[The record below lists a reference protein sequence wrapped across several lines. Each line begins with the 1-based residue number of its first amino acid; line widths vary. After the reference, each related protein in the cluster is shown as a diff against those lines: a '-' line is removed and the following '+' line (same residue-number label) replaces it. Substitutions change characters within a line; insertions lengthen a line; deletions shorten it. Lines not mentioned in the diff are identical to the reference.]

1 MEELIEEMPVE
12 LIEELQRQDALRKQY
27 EDEKKR
33 QLDALSRLSLKSAMK
48 LLRHARQAV

>member
-33 QLDALSRLSLKSAMK
+33 QLDALREVLVRLKHIHLYNY
-48 LLRHARQAV
+48 